1 VKQDM
6 TRAAGRQ
13 QDAGKWPDEAL
24 LDTRFVASRRLLGS
38 LRQSWKCGLRG
49 RDFSPIPPHRQAAT
63 PVANA
68 VLSGIAPNIMAVV
81 GGKGG
86 LNKAIFFE
94 GAH

>member
-1 VKQDM
+1 M

-38 LRQSWKCGLRG
+38 LRQSWICGLRG
-49 RDFSPIPPHRQAAT
+49 RDFSPSRRAAQAAT

-68 VLSGIAPNIMAVV
+68 VLSGIVPNIMSVV

-86 LNKAIFFE
+86 LNKAVFLE

>member
-1 VKQDM
+1 LWFE
-6 TRAAGRQ
+6 RPGF
-13 QDAGKWPDEAL
+13 L
-24 LDTRFVASRRLLGS
+24 
-38 LRQSWKCGLRG
+38 
-49 RDFSPIPPHRQAAT
+49 PIPPHRQVAT

-86 LNKAIFFE
+86 LNKAIFLE